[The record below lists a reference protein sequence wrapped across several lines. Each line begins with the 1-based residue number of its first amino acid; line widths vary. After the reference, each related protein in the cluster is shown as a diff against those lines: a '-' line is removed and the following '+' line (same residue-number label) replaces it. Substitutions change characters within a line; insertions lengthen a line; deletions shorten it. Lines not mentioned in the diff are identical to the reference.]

1 MTSDGAELSGQTV
14 MVIGGGSGMGLAI
27 ARSALDA
34 GATVWIAGRSRAR
47 LDKAIADTGSA
58 MDGRLR
64 SAVVD
69 IASEDGVQALLRE
82 AGQVDHMMVTAAD
95 IAGYQP
101 IHALDL
107 DAATRVIKS
116 KLIGPLLIAKHARTA
131 IPGNGSLTFT
141 GGIASERPAPG
152 GSVVAAVN
160 GALIAL
166 TKAPALELAP
176 VRVNALSPGWVEDTP
191 VWDTIAGENKTTVLA
206 QMAAKLP
213 GGRVGR
219 TSDIA
224 RAARFI
230 MGAEHMTGTV
240 LAIDGGQ
247 RLV

>member
-1 MTSDGAELSGQTV
+1 MTSDGAELSGQVV

-27 ARSALDA
+27 ARSALDV

-47 LDKAIADTGSA
+47 LDKALADTGSA

-69 IASEDGVQALLRE
+69 IANEDQVGDLPRE
-82 AGQVDHMMVTAAD
+82 TGQVDHVVVTAAD

-101 IHALDL
+101 IGALDL
-107 DAATRVIKS
+107 DAAKRVIES

-131 IPGNGSLTFT
+131 ISENGSLTFT

-160 GALIAL
+160 GGLIAL
-166 TKAPALELAP
+166 TRALALELAP
-176 VRVNALSPGWVEDTP
+176 VRVNTLSPGWVEDTP
-191 VWDTIAGENKTTVLA
+191 VWDTIAGKNKNAVLA

-224 RAARFI
+224 RAALFI
-230 MGAEHMTGTV
+230 MRAKHMTGTV